1 MWWLVCQGWLRECCM
16 QDCRAAVWSDTP
28 LVYCSIDCSVL
39 YDLKYSINEAYL
51 QLMGSISLVS
61 ISSNK
66 IPSMAR
72 IWCLHSLWDD
82 PGASSGP
89 LSPCLQSLAASLSNS
104 YTLKLHENTDTN
116 FYFYSAFVWRAATV
130 QLFHHFLLSAN
141 IWKPLWSF
149 SEISSLQC
157 VHEIILSWW
166 WCGNSEVKYFVC
178 LDHQFSALHLTIC
191 WPVTSDQCILAWV
204 FNLHNWETYKECRR
218 RQDLSLLYD
227 CVALCGT

>member
-1 MWWLVCQGWLRECCM
+1 MIQVLALV
-16 QDCRAAVWSDTP
+16 
-28 LVYCSIDCSVL
+28 
-39 YDLKYSINEAYL
+39 
-51 QLMGSISLVS
+51 
-61 ISSNK
+61 
-66 IPSMAR
+66 
-72 IWCLHSLWDD
+72 
-82 PGASSGP
+82 
-89 LSPCLQSLAASLSNS
+89 SPCLQSLAAALSNS
-104 YTLKLHENTDTN
+104 YTLKLHENTVTN

>member
-28 LVYCSIDCSVL
+28 LDYCSIDCSVL

-66 IPSMAR
+66 ISSLAW

-82 PGASSGP
+82 PGARSGVAVSPEFGSITIKQLHAQTTREYSHKLLLLLSLCMESSNCSTFP
-89 LSPCLQSLAASLSNS
+89 SLSLVCK
-104 YTLKLHENTDTN
+104 YLETIVKLLRNIQSPVRAWNN
-116 FYFYSAFVWRAATV
+116 FELVVMW
-130 QLFHHFLLSAN
+130 Q
-141 IWKPLWSF
+141 LWSEVF
-149 SEISSLQC
+149 C
-157 VHEIILSWW
+157 LSWPPVL
-166 WCGNSEVKYFVC
+166 CSP
-178 LDHQFSALHLTIC
+178 LDNLL
-191 WPVTSDQCILAWV
+191 TSDQCILAWV